1 MIVPLNDENLKLAAS
16 IVKKNGV
23 IVYPTETVYGL
34 GANPFSRD
42 AVKKVFDVKKRKE
55 DKPIPI
61 IVSSLD
67 EALKLAYFS
76 DEALKLA
83 KSFWPG
89 PLTLILPR
97 KPLTP
102 DFLGSRELVG
112 VRVPNNSSTLKLV
125 KLCGGFLTG
134 TSANISGQPAP
145 VTAEEAEKQVGEYVD
160 LIIDGGKTFYGLS
173 STVVDISTGKV
184 EVLRLG
190 PIKVEDILKVL
201 GNL

>member
-16 IVKKNGV
+16 IVKNNGL
-23 IVYPTETVYGL
+23 IIYPTETVYGL
-34 GANPFSRD
+34 GANPFSEE
-42 AVKKVFDVKKRKE
+42 AVKKVFDVKRRK

-76 DEALKLA
+76 EKALKLA
-83 KSFWPG
+83 KKFWPG
-89 PLTLILPR
+89 PLTLVLPR

-102 DFLGSRELVG
+102 DFLGSKELVG
-112 VRVPNNSSTLKLV
+112 VRIPNNLSTLKLV
-125 KLCGGFLTG
+125 KFCGGFLTG

-145 VTAEEAEKQVGEYVD
+145 TTAEEAEKQIGKHVD

-173 STVVDISTGKV
+173 STVVDASTDKIKI
-184 EVLRLG
+184 LRLG
-190 PIKVEDILKVL
+190 PIKIEDILKVV
-201 GNL
+201 GEI

>member
-16 IVKKNGV
+16 IVKNNGL
-23 IVYPTETVYGL
+23 IIYPTETVYGL
-34 GANPFSRD
+34 GANPFSEE
-42 AVKKVFDVKKRKE
+42 AVKKVFDVKRRK

-76 DEALKLA
+76 EKALKLA
-83 KSFWPG
+83 KKFWPG
-89 PLTLILPR
+89 PLTLVLPR

-102 DFLGSRELVG
+102 DFLGSKELVG
-112 VRVPNNSSTLKLV
+112 IRIPNNFSTLKLV
-125 KLCGGFLTG
+125 KFCGGFLTG

-145 VTAEEAEKQVGEYVD
+145 TTAEEAEKQIGKHVD

-173 STVVDISTGKV
+173 STVVDASTDKIKI
-184 EVLRLG
+184 LRLG
-190 PIKVEDILKVL
+190 PIKIEDILKVV
-201 GNL
+201 GEI

>member
-16 IVKKNGV
+16 IVKNNGL
-23 IVYPTETVYGL
+23 IIYPTETVYGL
-34 GANPFSRD
+34 GANPFSEE
-42 AVKKVFDVKKRKE
+42 AVKKVFDVKRRK

-76 DEALKLA
+76 EKALKLA
-83 KSFWPG
+83 KKFWPG
-89 PLTLILPR
+89 PLTLVLPR

-102 DFLGSRELVG
+102 DFLGSKELVG
-112 VRVPNNSSTLKLV
+112 VRIPNNLSTLKLV
-125 KLCGGFLTG
+125 KFCGGFLTG

-145 VTAEEAEKQVGEYVD
+145 TTAEEAEKQIGKHVD

-173 STVVDISTGKV
+173 STVVDASTDKIKI
-184 EVLRLG
+184 LRLG
-190 PIKVEDILKVL
+190 PIKIEDILKIV
-201 GNL
+201 GEI